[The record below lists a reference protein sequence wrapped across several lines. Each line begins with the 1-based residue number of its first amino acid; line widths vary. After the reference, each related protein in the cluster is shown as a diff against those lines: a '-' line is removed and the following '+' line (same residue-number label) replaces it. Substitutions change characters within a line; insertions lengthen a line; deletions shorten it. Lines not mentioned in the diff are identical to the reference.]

1 MKSKKSILFIILF
14 LLASI
19 GYFLY
24 NNNNFSF
31 ALEDGSSKFSEDIN
45 EELEVY
51 FLDVGQAD
59 SILIRNKNKN
69 MLIDAGNNNDGD
81 YLVSY
86 FKSIGIEKFD
96 YVVGTHA
103 HEDHIGGM
111 DNIIDNFEI
120 GKFYMPDKITTTKTF
135 RDVLDALERKQIK
148 FNVPEIGDV
157 LNFGDVNI
165 GVIYVSSDNELND
178 TSIVLKLVYKDISM
192 LFMGDASTKVE
203 EKILLQ
209 DLKSDVLKV
218 GHHGSIYST
227 SEDFIKG
234 VEPKISIIEVGKNN
248 NYGHPRYEVIERLKN
263 IGSKVY
269 RTDEDGTIKVSSDGE
284 KLKVEFL
291 NTNTDGGSK

>member
-59 SILIRNKNKN
+59 SILIRNKDKN

-111 DNIIDNFEI
+111 DNIIDNFGI

-165 GVIYVSSDNELND
+165 RVIYISSDDELND

-227 SEDFIKG
+227 SEDFIKK

>member
-1 MKSKKSILFIILF
+1 MKSKKSILFIIFF

-59 SILIRNKNKN
+59 SILIRNKDKN

-111 DNIIDNFEI
+111 DNIIDNFGI
-120 GKFYMPDKITTTKTF
+120 VKFYMPDKITTTKTF

-165 GVIYVSSDNELND
+165 GVIYVSSDDELND
-178 TSIVLKLVYKDISM
+178 TSIVLKLIYKDISM

-227 SEDFIKG
+227 SEDFIKE

-284 KLKVEFL
+284 KLKVELL

>member
-14 LLASI
+14 LFASI

-59 SILIRNKNKN
+59 SLLIRNKDKN

-148 FNVPEIGDV
+148 FNVPEIGDE
-157 LNFGDVNI
+157 LSFGDVNI
-165 GVIYVSSDNELND
+165 RVIYVSSDDELND
-178 TSIVLKLVYKDISM
+178 TSIVLKLIYKDISM

-227 SEDFIKG
+227 SEDFIKE

>member
-14 LLASI
+14 LFASI

-59 SILIRNKNKN
+59 SILIRNKDKN

-148 FNVPEIGDV
+148 FNVPEIGDE
-157 LNFGDVNI
+157 LSFGDVNI
-165 GVIYVSSDNELND
+165 RVIYVSSDDELND
-178 TSIVLKLVYKDISM
+178 TSIVLKLTYKDISM

-227 SEDFIKG
+227 SEDFIKE

>member
-1 MKSKKSILFIILF
+1 MKSKKSILFIIFF

-59 SILIRNKNKN
+59 SILIRNKDKN

-111 DNIIDNFEI
+111 DNIIDNFGI

-165 GVIYVSSDNELND
+165 RVIYISSDDELND

>member
-59 SILIRNKNKN
+59 SILIRNKDKN

-148 FNVPEIGDV
+148 FNVPEIGDE
-157 LNFGDVNI
+157 LSFGDVNI
-165 GVIYVSSDNELND
+165 GVIYVSSDDELND

>member
-148 FNVPEIGDV
+148 FNVPEIGNV

-165 GVIYVSSDNELND
+165 GVIYVSSDDELND

-227 SEDFIKG
+227 SEDFIKE

-248 NYGHPRYEVIERLKN
+248 NYGHPRYEVIGRLKN

>member
-19 GYFLY
+19 SYFLY

-59 SILIRNKNKN
+59 SILIRNKDKN

-148 FNVPEIGDV
+148 FNVPEIGDE
-157 LNFGDVNI
+157 LSFGDVNI
-165 GVIYVSSDNELND
+165 RVIYVSSDDELND
-178 TSIVLKLVYKDISM
+178 TSIVLKLIYKDISM

-227 SEDFIKG
+227 SEDFIKE

-263 IGSKVY
+263 IGSKVF

>member
-59 SILIRNKNKN
+59 SMLIRNKNKN

-148 FNVPEIGDV
+148 FNVPEIGDE
-157 LNFGDVNI
+157 LSFGDVNI
-165 GVIYVSSDNELND
+165 GVIYVSSDDELND
-178 TSIVLKLVYKDISM
+178 TSIVLKLIYKDISM

-227 SEDFIKG
+227 SEDFIKK

-284 KLKVEFL
+284 KLKVELL

>member
-1 MKSKKSILFIILF
+1 MKSKKSILFIIFF

-59 SILIRNKNKN
+59 SILIRNKDKN

-111 DNIIDNFEI
+111 DNIIDNFGI

-148 FNVPEIGDV
+148 FNVPEIGDE
-157 LNFGDVNI
+157 LSFGDVNI
-165 GVIYVSSDNELND
+165 RVIYISSDDELND

-227 SEDFIKG
+227 SEDFIKE